1 MLMVGGAADKSDR
14 RAGTWAMAPAP
25 TGAPRRRPLGASH
38 PPVSFALPECERR
51 MNSTARVADRWDT
64 GAMRSQQEYVLRTV
78 EERAIRFV
86 QLWFTDV
93 LGTAKT
99 FSITPAELE
108 NALEEGMTF
117 DGSAIDGFSRVQ
129 ESDVLARPDPKTFQL
144 LPWNPDDVPV
154 ARVFCDIFNL
164 DGTPFEGCPR
174 HALRRTLDRAREQ
187 GFTFFASPEIEYF
200 YFADADPSATP
211 VTLDAGSYFE
221 LTAND
226 LASELRKE
234 SVLTLEDMGVPVEHA
249 QHEDAPSQHEIDL
262 RYTDALTMADTVMTV
277 RLVVKE
283 TARRHGVHASFM
295 PKPLAG
301 VQGSGMHTHLSLFEG
316 DTNAFYDAADP
327 YGLSQVAKR
336 FVAGL
341 LRHAHEITAVT
352 NQWVN
357 SYKRLVTGYEAPIHV
372 SWARNNRSA
381 LVRVPV
387 VKRAKPEST
396 RVEYRAPD
404 SAANPYLAFAVMLAA
419 GLKGIEEGYELPRE
433 ATANLFAMTP
443 EELAADGIRPLPSS
457 LSEAI
462 VDMERS
468 ELVAETLG
476 EHVFEWFIR
485 NKRAEWAAYKTQITQ
500 FELDRYLP
508 LL

>member
-1 MLMVGGAADKSDR
+1 
-14 RAGTWAMAPAP
+14 
-25 TGAPRRRPLGASH
+25 
-38 PPVSFALPECERR
+38 
-51 MNSTARVADRWDT
+51 
-64 GAMRSQQEYVLRTV
+64 MRSQTEYVLRTV

-144 LPWNPDDVPV
+144 LPWHPGDVAV

-174 HALRRTLDRAREQ
+174 HALRRTLDKAREQ
-187 GFTFFASPEIEYF
+187 GFTFYAAPEIEYF
-200 YFADADPSATP
+200 YFADADPSRPPA
-211 VTLDAGSYFE
+211 VLDKGSYFE
-221 LTAND
+221 LTTSD
-226 LASELRKE
+226 TPTDLRKR
-234 SVLTLEDMGVPVEHA
+234 SVLTLEEMGIPVEHA

-283 TARRHGVHASFM
+283 TARRGGVHASFM

-316 DTNAFYDAADP
+316 DTNAFSDKDDP
-327 YGLSQVAKR
+327 YGLSDIAKR
-336 FVAGL
+336 FTAGL

-387 VKRAKPEST
+387 VKHNKLEST

-404 SAANPYLAFAVMLAA
+404 SACNPYLAFAVILAA
-419 GLKGIEEGYELPRE
+419 GLKGVEEGYELPRE
-433 ATANLFAMTP
+433 AATNLFAMTP
-443 EELAADGIRPLPSS
+443 EELAAEQIRTLPGS
-457 LSEAI
+457 LDAAVAE
-462 VDMERS
+462 MERS

-476 EHVFEWFIR
+476 EHVFEWFVR
-485 NKRAEWAAYKTQITQ
+485 NKRAEWAAYKTHVSQ
-500 FELDRYLP
+500 FELDRYLA

>member
-1 MLMVGGAADKSDR
+1 
-14 RAGTWAMAPAP
+14 
-25 TGAPRRRPLGASH
+25 
-38 PPVSFALPECERR
+38 
-51 MNSTARVADRWDT
+51 
-64 GAMRSQQEYVLRTV
+64 MRSQQEYVLRTV

-144 LPWNPDDVPV
+144 LPWHPDDVPV
-154 ARVFCDIFNL
+154 ARVFCDISNL

-174 HALRRTLDRAREQ
+174 HVLARTLDRAREK
-187 GFTFFASPEIEYF
+187 GFTFFAAPEIEYF
-200 YFADADPSATP
+200 YFANSDPAHQP
-211 VTLDAGSYFE
+211 VPLDSGSYFE
-221 LTAND
+221 LTASD
-226 LASELRKE
+226 LATDLRKR
-234 SVLTLEDMGVPVEHA
+234 SVLTLEDMGIPVEHA

-283 TARRHGVHASFM
+283 TAQQAGVHASFM
-295 PKPLAG
+295 PKPSTG
-301 VQGSGMHTHLSLFEG
+301 VQGSGMHTHVSLFEG
-316 DTNAFYDAADP
+316 DKNAFHDGDDP
-327 YGLSQVAKR
+327 YGLSPVAKH
-336 FVAGL
+336 FMAGL
-341 LRHAHEITAVT
+341 LRHAPEITAVT

-357 SYKRLVTGYEAPIHV
+357 SFKRLVSGYEAPVHV

-387 VKRAKPEST
+387 VKRNKFEST
-396 RVEYRAPD
+396 RIEYRAPD
-404 SAANPYLAFAVMLAA
+404 SACNPYLAFAVILAA
-419 GLKGIEEGYELPRE
+419 GLKGIDEGAELPRE
-433 ATANLFAMTP
+433 AAANLYTMTA
-443 EELAADGIRPLPSS
+443 EELAAEGIRPLPGS
-457 LSEAI
+457 LNEAI
-462 VDMERS
+462 SEMERS

-485 NKRAEWAAYKTQITQ
+485 NKRAEWTGYKTHISQ
-500 FELDRYLP
+500 FERDRYFR

>member
-1 MLMVGGAADKSDR
+1 M
-14 RAGTWAMAPAP
+14 
-25 TGAPRRRPLGASH
+25 
-38 PPVSFALPECERR
+38 
-51 MNSTARVADRWDT
+51 
-64 GAMRSQQEYVLRTV
+64 
-78 EERAIRFV
+78 EERNIRFV

-144 LPWNPDDVPV
+144 LPWHPDDIPV
-154 ARVFCDIFNL
+154 ARVFCDLFNL
-164 DGTPFEGCPR
+164 DGSPFEGCPR
-174 HALRRTLDRAREQ
+174 HTLRRTLDRARDQ
-187 GFTFFASPEIEYF
+187 GFTFYAAPEIEYF
-200 YFADADPSATP
+200 YFADADPSHTP
-211 VTLDAGSYFE
+211 VTLDSGSYFE
-221 LTAND
+221 LTASDVASD
-226 LASELRKE
+226 LRTRT
-234 SVLTLEDMGVPVEHA
+234 VLTLEEMGIPVEHA
-249 QHEDAPSQHEIDL
+249 QHEDSPSQHEIDL

-283 TARRHGVHASFM
+283 MAQRRGIHASFM

-316 DTNAFYDAADP
+316 DTNAFYDAEDP
-327 YGLSQVAKR
+327 DGLSPVAKR
-336 FVAGL
+336 FMAGL
-341 LRHAHEITAVT
+341 LRHADEITAVT

-357 SYKRLVTGYEAPIHV
+357 SYKRLVSGYEAPIHV

-381 LVRVPV
+381 LVRVPF
-387 VKRAKPEST
+387 VKRNKIEST

-404 SAANPYLAFAVMLAA
+404 SACNPYLGFAVMLAA

-433 ATANLFAMTP
+433 AAANLFAMTP
-443 EELAADGIRPLPSS
+443 QELAAEQIRSLPGS
-457 LSEAI
+457 LNEA
-462 VDMERS
+462 VADMERS

-485 NKRAEWAAYKTQITQ
+485 NKRAEWAAYKTHISQ

>member
-1 MLMVGGAADKSDR
+1 
-14 RAGTWAMAPAP
+14 
-25 TGAPRRRPLGASH
+25 
-38 PPVSFALPECERR
+38 
-51 MNSTARVADRWDT
+51 
-64 GAMRSQQEYVLRTV
+64 MRSQQEYVLRTV

-93 LGTAKT
+93 LGTPKT
-99 FSITPAELE
+99 LSITPAELE

-144 LPWNPDDVPV
+144 LPWHDDGIPV

-174 HALRRTLDRAREQ
+174 HALRRTLERAHDR
-187 GFTFFASPEIEYF
+187 GFTFFAAPEVEFF
-200 YFADADPSATP
+200 YFADAETDRPPIPIDS
-211 VTLDAGSYFE
+211 GSYFE
-221 LTAND
+221 LTTSD
-226 LASELRKE
+226 VASEIRKR
-234 SVLTLEDMGVPVEHA
+234 SVLTLEEMGIPVEHA

-283 TARRHGVHASFM
+283 IARQHAVYASFM

-301 VQGSGMHTHLSLFEG
+301 VQGSGMHLHLSLFEG
-316 DTNAFYDAADP
+316 DTNAFYDPEDR
-327 YGLSQVAKR
+327 YGLSTVAKG
-336 FVAGL
+336 FVAGV
-341 LRHAHEITAVT
+341 LRHAPEITAVT

-357 SYKRLVTGYEAPIHV
+357 SYKRLVLGYEAPVHV

-381 LVRVPV
+381 LVRIPV
-387 VKRAKPEST
+387 VKRPEST
-396 RVEYRAPD
+396 RIEYRAPD
-404 SAANPYLAFAVMLAA
+404 TACNPYLAFAVVLAA
-419 GLKGIEEGYELPRE
+419 GLAGIEGGYELPRE
-433 ATANLFAMTP
+433 AATNLFAMTP
-443 EELAADGIRPLPSS
+443 EELAADGIRPLPGS
-457 LSEAI
+457 LNEAL
-462 VDMERS
+462 DEMARS

-476 EHVFEWFIR
+476 EHVFEWFLR
-485 NKRAEWAAYKTQITQ
+485 NKRSEWGAYKTSVSQ